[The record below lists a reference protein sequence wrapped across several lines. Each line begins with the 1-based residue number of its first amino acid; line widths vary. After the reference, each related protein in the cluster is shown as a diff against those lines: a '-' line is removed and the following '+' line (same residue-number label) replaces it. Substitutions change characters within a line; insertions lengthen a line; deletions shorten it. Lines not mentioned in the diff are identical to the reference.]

1 MRLRQL
7 AFLLF
12 LAPAAGGALPAPDP
26 PAPPPP
32 PPPPLWAGKAELA
45 YAATSGNS
53 TTSSLGAGLD
63 VAYRPAPWTVEVRFG
78 YLRASAA
85 HIVTAES
92 LAGAIKG
99 SRDLTPKVDA
109 FVQAGYQRNTF
120 SGIDRRMG
128 ADAGAGYKLIQRP
141 DLLFR
146 TEAALGYT
154 NESRTNGTKLN
165 YATARGALKLVWKFS
180 KSADFTEEGSFTEDL
195 SHTANWIFRNV
206 ASVSASMTSL
216 FSLKLSYGLVYAN
229 EPVPGFKKT
238 DTVTSAAVVAKF

>member
-12 LAPAAGGALPAPDP
+12 LAPAAAAAQPPPDP
-26 PAPPPP
+26 KAPP
-32 PPPPLWAGKAELA
+32 PPPPLWSGKAELA
-45 YAATSGNS
+45 YAATSGNTS
-53 TTSSLGAGLD
+53 TSSLGVGLD
-63 VAYRPAPWTVEVRFG
+63 VMYRPAPWTVEGKFS

-85 HIVTAES
+85 HILTAES

-109 FVQAGYQRNTF
+109 FLLAGYQRNTF
-120 SGIDRRMG
+120 SGIDHRMG

-146 TEAALGYT
+146 TEAALGYM

-165 YATARGALKLVWKFS
+165 YATARGGLKLVWKFG

-206 ASVSASMTSL
+206 ASVSASMTSI